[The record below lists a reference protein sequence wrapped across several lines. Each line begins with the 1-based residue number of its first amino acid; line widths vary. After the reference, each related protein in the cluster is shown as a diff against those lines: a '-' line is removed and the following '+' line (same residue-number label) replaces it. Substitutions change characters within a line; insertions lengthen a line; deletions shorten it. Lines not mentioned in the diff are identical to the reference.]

1 MNNENQMKELVRE
14 KYTAIALQDKEQ
26 NAASC
31 CGATSACCGDEVY
44 NIMADDYSKLEGYN
58 PDADLGLGCGLP
70 TEFAKMKEGDTV
82 IDLGSGAGNDAFVAR
97 KVVGEKGKVLGIDFT
112 EAMILKA
119 RANAEKLNY
128 NNVEFRQGDIEDMP
142 VTSNYANVIV
152 SNCVLNL
159 VPNKYKVISEIF
171 RVLKPGGHFSI
182 SDIVLEGKLPS
193 KWKEVAELYAG
204 CVSGAVQKDVY
215 LEMIREAGFSNI
227 IIQKDKTIHIPNDIL
242 ANYLTPEEITE
253 YKNSNTRITSITV
266 YAEKPAKDER
276 KCCEPG
282 SGCC

>member
-1 MNNENQMKELVRE
+1 MNNELQTKELVKE
-14 KYTAIALQDKEQ
+14 KYTAIAEQSQTQ
-26 NAASC
+26 NATSC
-31 CGATSACCGDEVY
+31 CGATSSCCGDEVY

-70 TEFAKMKEGDTV
+70 TEFAKIKEGDVV
-82 IDLGSGAGNDAFVAR
+82 IDLGSGAGNDAFIAR
-97 KVVGEKGKVLGIDFT
+97 RFTGAAGKVVGIDFT
-112 EAMILKA
+112 EAMINKA
-119 RANAEKLNY
+119 RANAENLQLH
-128 NNVEFRQGDIEDMP
+128 NVEFRFGDIDDMP

-171 RVLKPGGHFSI
+171 RTLKPGGHFSI
-182 SDIVLEGKLPS
+182 SDIVLEGELPA

-204 CVSGAVQKDVY
+204 CVSGAIQKQVY
-215 LEMIREAGFSNI
+215 LEIIEQAGFKNI
-227 IIQKDKTIHIPNDIL
+227 IVQKDKTIVIPDDIL
-242 ANYLTPEEITE
+242 ANYLSADEIAD
-253 YKNSNTRITSITV
+253 YKKGTTRITSITV

-276 KCCEPG
+276 NCCEPG